1 MPAISVITI
10 CFNNLDDV
18 RRTCASVDSQTMP
31 PAEHWIINGSTN
43 TDIADWLAATPQPAY
58 RRWVNERDKGIADA
72 FNKGITKAA
81 GPVTHLLNSGD
92 TYASADVLAAVD
104 RVFEED
110 PELQWISGNI
120 KLMRGGEQVVVGKPF
135 DRNKLY
141 RGMRSVSHPTWFVMK
156 EVYGRT
162 GPFKPEY
169 KIAMDYDLMCR
180 LADEPYAYLDKTIA
194 VFDDTGVSSANYL
207 KSLEENK
214 KVYESYF
221 GKSLAL
227 RLWQMRLKTLHHLLE
242 TPFGKWL
249 FRLKK
254 KAGMENF

>member
-18 RRTCASVDSQTMP
+18 RKTCASVDDQTMP
-31 PAEHWIINGSTN
+31 PQEHWIINGSTN

-58 RRWVNERDKGIADA
+58 RKWVNERDKGIADA
-72 FNKGITKAA
+72 FNKGISKAA
-81 GPVTHLLNSGD
+81 GPVTHLLNAGD
-92 TYASADVLAAVD
+92 TYASADVLALVD

-110 PELQWISGNI
+110 PKLQWISGNI
-120 KLMRGGEQVVVGKPF
+120 RLMRGGQEVVVGKPF
-135 DRNKLY
+135 ERGKLY
-141 RGMRSVSHPTWFVMK
+141 RGMRSVSHPTWFVKK
-156 EVYGRT
+156 EVYERT

-180 LADEPYAYLDKTIA
+180 LADEPYAYLNKTIA
-194 VFDDTGVSSANYL
+194 VFDDTGVSSSNYL
-207 KSLEENK
+207 RSLEENK

-221 GKSLAL
+221 GKSLPL
-227 RLWQMRLKTLHHLLE
+227 RLWQLRLKMLHHVLE

-249 FRLKK
+249 FRLKT
-254 KAGMENF
+254 KAGMENL